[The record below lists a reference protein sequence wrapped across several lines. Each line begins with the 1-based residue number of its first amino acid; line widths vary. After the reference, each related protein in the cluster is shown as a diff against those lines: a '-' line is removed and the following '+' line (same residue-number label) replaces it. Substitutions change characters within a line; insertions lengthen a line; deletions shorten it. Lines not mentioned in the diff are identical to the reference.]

1 MRWIFLLFLT
11 VSLSGCLADVL
22 VTTATQGKLQADQ
35 ATAAQNTLDRVKN
48 DTGLMNLQRTVDTY
62 RADTGHYPE
71 SLDVLGFNP
80 LPKRGDGG
88 NFGYNPV
95 TGEVLETDA
104 GPTAADYLLMED
116 IGAAINAY
124 GTAAGYYPPT
134 LDTLAESGYLPELPR
149 TEFGQEF
156 AYNNQNGVFT
166 HPLEG
171 HVNAARQAP
180 AQNRGGAAAG
190 GGGPLGEA
198 MTGIA
203 IQEELNGSSNAGAS
217 RARGTGATGI
227 NRATNT
233 QNDRQ
238 QKALEDLGF

>member
-1 MRWIFLLFLT
+1 MRCIFLVFLT
-11 VSLSGCLADVL
+11 ISLSGCLADVL
-22 VTTATQGKLQADQ
+22 VTTATQGKLQAEQ
-35 ATAAQNTLDRVKN
+35 ASAAQNTLNRVKN
-48 DTGLMNLQRTVDTY
+48 DTGLMNLQRAVDSY
-62 RADTGHYPE
+62 RAETGHYPD
-71 SLDVLGFNP
+71 SLAQLGFDP

-88 NFGYNPV
+88 DFGYNPV

-104 GPTAADYLLMED
+104 GPSPADYRMMAD

-134 LDTLAESGYLPELPR
+134 LDTLTESGYLPVLPR
-149 TEFGQEF
+149 TESGQEF

-171 HVNAARQAP
+171 HVNAARQTP
-180 AQNRGGAAAG
+180 PQNRGGATAA

-203 IQEELNGSSNAGAS
+203 IQEELNRNSNAGAS

-238 QKALEDLGF
+238 QQALEELGF

>member
-1 MRWIFLLFLT
+1 MRWIILIFLT
-11 VSLSGCLADVL
+11 ISLSGCLADVL

-35 ATAAQNTLDRVKN
+35 ASVAQNTLNRVKDDN
-48 DTGLMNLQRTVDTY
+48 GLMNLQRAVDTY
-62 RADTGHYPE
+62 RAETGHYPD
-71 SLDVLGFNP
+71 SLDQLGFDP

-104 GPTAADYLLMED
+104 GPTPADYRMMAD

-124 GTAAGYYPPT
+124 GTAVGYYPPT
-134 LDTLAESGYLPELPR
+134 LDTLTESGYLPELPR
-149 TEFGQEF
+149 TESGQEF
-156 AYNNQNGVFT
+156 VYNNQNGFFT
-166 HPLEG
+166 HPMEG
-171 HVNAARQAP
+171 HVTAVRQAP
-180 AQNRGGAAAG
+180 PQNQGGMAAG

-203 IQEELNGSSNAGAS
+203 IQEELNRSSNAGAS

-233 QNDRQ
+233 QNDQQ
-238 QKALEDLGF
+238 QKALEELGF

>member
-1 MRWIFLLFLT
+1 MRWIILISLT
-11 VSLSGCLADVL
+11 ISLSGCLADVL

-35 ATAAQNTLDRVKN
+35 ASAAQNTLNRVKN
-48 DTGLMNLQRTVDTY
+48 DTGLMNLQRAVDTY
-62 RADTGHYPE
+62 RAETGHYPE
-71 SLDVLGFNP
+71 SLDRLGFNP

-104 GPTAADYLLMED
+104 GPSSADYLLMED

-124 GTAAGYYPPT
+124 GTASGHYPIT
-134 LDTLAESGYLPELPR
+134 LDTLAETGYLPTLPR
-149 TEFGQEF
+149 TESGQEF
-156 AYNNQNGVFT
+156 AYNNQNGIFT

-180 AQNRGGAAAG
+180 PQNRGGATAG

-203 IQEELNGSSNAGAS
+203 IQEELNRNSNAGTS

-238 QKALEDLGF
+238 QKALEELGF